1 MNDAPILVLGG
12 SGFVGRHLVSQ
23 LAGAGRSVV
32 VPTRKRERA
41 KHLILLPTVA
51 VVEADIHDEATLARL
66 VRGAAAVVNLVG
78 ILHEARR
85 GDFDRAHVELARKVV
100 DACRAAGT
108 LRLLHMSALNADPQS
123 PSRYLASK
131 GRAESL
137 VASTDL
143 AWTIFQPSVI
153 FGRED
158 RFLNLF
164 AQLER
169 ILPVVA
175 LACPGARFQPVF
187 VGDVARVF
195 AHALTLDASLRQRY
209 RLCGPRIYT
218 LRELVAY
225 VGELSGHRRPIVPLG
240 PALSMLQARVLEC
253 LPGPLLSRDNV
264 VSMQKDSV
272 CGCDFPAVFDVE
284 PAALEAV
291 APEYLSAAAARS
303 RFDDLRAQ
311 SGR

>member
-23 LAGAGRSVV
+23 LAAAGSSVV

-66 VRGAAAVVNLVG
+66 AGGAAAVVNLVG

-85 GDFDRAHVELARKVV
+85 GDFDRVHVELARKVV
-100 DACRAAGT
+100 DACRAAGIA
-108 LRLLHMSALNADPQS
+108 RLLHMSALNADPQG

-131 GRAESL
+131 GKAEAL
-137 VASTDL
+137 VASTGS
-143 AWTIFQPSVI
+143 AWTVFQPSVI

-169 ILPVVA
+169 TLPVMA
-175 LACPGARFQPVF
+175 LACGRALPAR
-187 VGDVARVF
+187 
-195 AHALTLDASLRQRY
+195 
-209 RLCGPRIYT
+209 I
-218 LRELVAY
+218 
-225 VGELSGHRRPIVPLG
+225 RR
-240 PALSMLQARVLEC
+240 R
-253 LPGPLLSRDNV
+253 RR
-264 VSMQKDSV
+264 
-272 CGCDFPAVFDVE
+272 
-284 PAALEAV
+284 
-291 APEYLSAAAARS
+291 ARS
-303 RFDDLRAQ
+303 CAH
-311 SGR
+311 